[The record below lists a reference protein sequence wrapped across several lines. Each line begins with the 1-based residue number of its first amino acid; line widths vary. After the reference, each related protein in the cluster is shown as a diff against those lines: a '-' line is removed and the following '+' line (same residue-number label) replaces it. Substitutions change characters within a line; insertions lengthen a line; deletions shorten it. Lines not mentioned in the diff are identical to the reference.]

1 LASMAAEYD
10 DEALKHDAKAL
21 LMEHGTKQKLSASS
35 CQSTAVPSLPT
46 KSSRQGGVCT
56 VFFPQHAA
64 KQRAPDAS
72 I

>member
-1 LASMAAEYD
+1 
-10 DEALKHDAKAL
+10 
-21 LMEHGTKQKLSASS
+21 MEHRTKQKLSPSS
-35 CQSTAVPSLPT
+35 CHSTTVPSLPT

-56 VFFPQHAA
+56 VFFPQHTA

>member
-1 LASMAAEYD
+1 LASMAAEHD
-10 DEALKHDAKAL
+10 DGALEYDAKAL
-21 LMEHGTKQKLSASS
+21 LMEHRTKQKLSPSS
-35 CQSTAVPSLPT
+35 CHSTTVPSLPT

-56 VFFPQHAA
+56 VFFPQHTA